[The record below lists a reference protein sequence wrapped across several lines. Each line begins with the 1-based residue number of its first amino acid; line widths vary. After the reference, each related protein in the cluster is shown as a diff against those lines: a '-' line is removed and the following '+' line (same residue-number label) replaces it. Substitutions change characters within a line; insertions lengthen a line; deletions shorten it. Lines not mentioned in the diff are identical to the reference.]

1 MHMTDMKTLYNEHKD
16 LGEDA
21 QKQAGKAIAGTMQPD
36 IEAFLNELLRLLEKG
51 DIAPA
56 DPKTFLNRAVY
67 DALPQQDKDSTDLA
81 LMNLGHMLEDVIQF
95 RLSKLT
101 PDSSPQLETMI
112 AALLQTKTRIEEKVG
127 DVFKF

>member
-1 MHMTDMKTLYNEHKD
+1 MADITSLYDEHKD
-16 LGEDA
+16 LGEEA
-21 QKQAGKAIAGTMQPD
+21 QKQAGKAIAGSMKPE
-36 IEAFLNELLRLLEKG
+36 IEAFLNQLLQLLEKG
-51 DIAPA
+51 EIKAA
-56 DPKTFLNRAVY
+56 DPKTFLNPAVY
-67 DALPQQDKDSTDLA
+67 DKLSQADKDSTDLS

-112 AALLQTKTRIEEKVG
+112 AGLLQTKTRIEEKVG

>member
-1 MHMTDMKTLYNEHKD
+1 MKSLYDEHKD

-21 QKQAGKAIAGTMQPD
+21 QKQAGKAIAGTMRPE
-36 IEAFLNELLRLLEKG
+36 IEAFLNALLGLLEKKEIDSG
-51 DIAPA
+51 N
-56 DPKTFLNRAVY
+56 PKSFLNAAVY
-67 DALPQQDKDSTDLA
+67 DALGETDKDKIDLA
-81 LMNLGHMLEDVIQF
+81 LINLGHMLEDVIEF

>member
-1 MHMTDMKTLYNEHKD
+1 MADLTSLYDEHKN

-21 QKQAGKAIAGTMQPD
+21 QKHAGKAIAGSMKPE
-36 IEAFLNELLRLLEKG
+36 IEAFLNDLLGLLEKG
-51 DIAPA
+51 DIVAA
-56 DPKTFLNRAVY
+56 DPKTFLNHAIY
-67 DALPQQDKDSTDLA
+67 DALAQKDKDSTDLA
-81 LMNLGHMLEDVIQF
+81 LINLGHMLEDVIQF

-112 AALLQTKTRIEEKVG
+112 AALLQMKTRIEEKVG

>member
-1 MHMTDMKTLYNEHKD
+1 MHMTDMKSLYHEHKD

-21 QKQAGKAIAGTMQPD
+21 QKQAGKAIAGSMKPE
-36 IEAFLNELLRLLEKG
+36 IEAFLNELLRLLEAKT
-51 DIAPA
+51 I
-56 DPKTFLNRAVY
+56 DPSNPKSFVNSVVY
-67 DALPQQDKDSTDLA
+67 DALVQTEKDRIDLA

-112 AALLQTKTRIEEKVG
+112 AALLQTKTRIEEKAG

>member
-1 MHMTDMKTLYNEHKD
+1 MKSLYDEHKD

-21 QKQAGKAIAGTMQPD
+21 QKQAGKAIAGTMRPE
-36 IEAFLNELLRLLEKG
+36 IEAFLNALLGLLEKKE
-51 DIAPA
+51 I
-56 DPKTFLNRAVY
+56 DPGNPKSFLNAAVY
-67 DALPQQDKDSTDLA
+67 DALGETDKDKIDLA
-81 LMNLGHMLEDVIQF
+81 LINLGHMLEDVIEF

>member
-1 MHMTDMKTLYNEHKD
+1 MTDMKSLYDEHKD
-16 LGEDA
+16 LGEEA
-21 QKQAGKAIAGTMQPD
+21 QKQAGKAIAGSMKPE
-36 IEAFLNELLRLLEKG
+36 IEAFLNVLLALLEKG
-51 DIAPA
+51 EIKAA
-56 DPKTFLNRAVY
+56 DPKTFLNAAVY
-67 DALPQQDKDSTDLA
+67 EKLPQMDKDSTDLS

-112 AALLQTKTRIEEKVG
+112 AGLLQTKTRIEERVG